1 MAPHTMST
9 ALGVGT
15 VYVLSRD
22 PEVQRI
28 INSSLDL
35 LKTPVKIFTEDDEI
49 LEALDLNNPLLI
61 VLDID
66 IPGLRWEPLVEGI
79 RLDHPNAS
87 LVIVSEK
94 SPLWG
99 ISRVLQKTSCRYLS
113 KPMQPEGI
121 VQLME
126 DSLLMKSGIA
136 RLRKPPGGVGAAEVQ
151 QGGAPLAVISE
162 NLYRKSC
169 ELIDPIFDQV
179 AQTSWGQIFY
189 GLTSAF
195 EKALVAAALR
205 YCNSNQVKASQLLGI
220 SRNTLRDR
228 IEKFKLS

>member
-9 ALGVGT
+9 ALGLGT

-22 PEVQRI
+22 PQVHGT

-35 LKTPVKIFTEDDEI
+35 FKTPVKIFTEENEI
-49 LEALDLNNPLLI
+49 LKALDLNNPLLI

-66 IPGLRWEPLVEGI
+66 IPGLRCEPLVEGM
-79 RLDHPNAS
+79 RSDHPNAS
-87 LVIVSEK
+87 LVVVSEK

-99 ISRVLQKTSCRYLS
+99 ISRVLQRSSCRYLS
-113 KPMQPEGI
+113 KPIQPEGI
-121 VQLME
+121 VQLVE
-126 DSLLMKSGIA
+126 DCLLMKSGMA
-136 RLRKPPGGVGAAEVQ
+136 HLRKPLGGVEAAEVQ
-151 QGGAPLAVISE
+151 QGGVPLAVVSE
-162 NLYRKSC
+162 NLYKKSC
-169 ELIDPIFDQV
+169 EIIDPIFDQV

-189 GLTSAF
+189 GFTSAF
-195 EKALVAAALR
+195 EKALVEAALR

>member
-35 LKTPVKIFTEDDEI
+35 LKTPVKVFTEEDEI

-66 IPGLRWEPLVEGI
+66 IPGLRWEPLVESI
-79 RLDHPNAS
+79 RLDYPNTS
-87 LVIVSEK
+87 LVVVSEK
-94 SPLWG
+94 SPLWA
-99 ISRVLQKTSCRYLS
+99 ISQVLQKTSCRYLS
-113 KPMQPEGI
+113 KPLQPEGI

-126 DSLLMKSGIA
+126 DSLLVKSGIA
-136 RLRKPPGGVGAAEVQ
+136 RLRKPSDRVGATGVQ
-151 QGGAPLAVISE
+151 TSGPPLAVISE
-162 NLYRKSC
+162 NLYRKFC

-195 EKALVAAALR
+195 ERALVEAALR
-205 YCNSNQVKASQLLGI
+205 YCDSNQVKASQLLGI

-228 IEKFKLS
+228 MEKFRLS